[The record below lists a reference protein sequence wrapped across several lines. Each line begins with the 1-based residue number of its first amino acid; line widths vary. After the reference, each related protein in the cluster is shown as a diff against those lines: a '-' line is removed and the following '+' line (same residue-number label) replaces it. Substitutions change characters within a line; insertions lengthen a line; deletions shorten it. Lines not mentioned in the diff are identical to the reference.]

1 MERTPRRQ
9 EKLGLS
15 MTEVNSLEALLVQ
28 KDMQDKGYDNFR
40 IRPGNDCVWAS
51 VSRGNGIWLDFY
63 YIFREGRIVDIQ
75 MD

>member
-1 MERTPRRQ
+1 
-9 EKLGLS
+9 
-15 MTEVNSLEALLVQ
+15 MTEVNEFEYLVVQ
-28 KDMQDKGYDNFR
+28 KDMQDKGYDNVS

>member
-1 MERTPRRQ
+1 M
-9 EKLGLS
+9 S
-15 MTEVNSLEALLVQ
+15 EVNEFEYLLVQ
-28 KDMQDKGYDNFR
+28 KDMQEKGYTNFN

-75 MD
+75 ID